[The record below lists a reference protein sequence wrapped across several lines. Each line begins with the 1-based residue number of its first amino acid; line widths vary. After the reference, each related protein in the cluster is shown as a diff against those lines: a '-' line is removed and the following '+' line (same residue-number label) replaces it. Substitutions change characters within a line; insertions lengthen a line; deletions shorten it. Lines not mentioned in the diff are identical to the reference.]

1 MAARQF
7 TKLDAMVL
15 AAVVLIGLIHLPY
28 PFDGDQ
34 ALFTVGAEKMSRGA
48 ILYRD
53 FWDLKQPGVFFFY
66 LLGGRLFGFTEVGI
80 HTLELLYQTAF
91 AIVLLFTLKSYFE
104 SRAIAALVP
113 LLTIGFYYGVTGS
126 WHLTQVEGLVGF
138 PLFLSLW
145 FASEASRRE
154 GRGRA
159 QRLFLSGF
167 MGGIVLLFKLLFL
180 PLLLA
185 FWMAA
190 IADAVLRKRER
201 IPAAL
206 LSIIAPA
213 LLGLL
218 LPLAIVIGYFARH
231 KTLGLLYYVCFEY
244 PSSAIAALPG
254 WRLGSLAQSLFWFA
268 ATFAPLTAL
277 VFVWASSAAASK
289 RTELARMPLLFVNL
303 ALWLALGFCVI
314 LVQRLSWWDYHYML
328 LFVPIGILAAKGL
341 DILWTQAKEAK
352 PSLASKKG
360 RIAASLSLALL
371 FSPVL
376 VSLTR
381 KSLSLI
387 THGFAYGKERRLLYQ
402 SEISGSYQTA
412 LSETEFLSQ
421 PDSLPGG
428 IFVGGNPI
436 YYHLSG
442 RDQAIASNGWMLELF
457 LLQQWAQLN
466 EQLAQSPPT
475 YIFIAREYAKLVPER
490 SPQTTKLISDHY
502 RVLRTS
508 PAGVWYVLQQA
519 R

>member
-1 MAARQF
+1 MASRKF
-7 TKLDAMVL
+7 TRLDAIVII
-15 AAVVLIGLIHLPY
+15 AVVLVGLIHLPY

-34 ALFTVGAEKMSRGA
+34 ALFTVGAEKLSRGA

-80 HTLELLYQTAF
+80 HTLELLYLTAF
-91 AIVLLFTLKSYFE
+91 AVVLLFTLKSYFE

-138 PLFLSLW
+138 PLFLALW
-145 FASEASRRE
+145 FVSEASRRE

-159 QRLFLSGF
+159 QLLFLSGL

-180 PLLLA
+180 PMLLS
-185 FWMAA
+185 FWVAA
-190 IADAVLRKRER
+190 VADAVLRKRER

-206 LSIIAPA
+206 LRIFAPA
-213 LLGLL
+213 VVGLL
-218 LPLAIVIGYFARH
+218 LPLAITFGYFARH
-231 KTLGLLYYVCFEY
+231 ETLGLLYYVCFEY

-254 WRLGSLAQSLFWFA
+254 WRLGSLAQSLFWFVGS
-268 ATFAPLTAL
+268 FAPLTAL
-277 VFVWASSAAASK
+277 VFVWACAAASK
-289 RTELARMPLLFVNL
+289 RKEQARMPLLFVNL

-314 LVQRLSWWDYHYML
+314 LVQRLSWWEYHYML
-328 LFVPIGILAAKGL
+328 LFVPTGILAAKGL
-341 DILWTQAKEAK
+341 DILWAQATEAK
-352 PSLASKKG
+352 PFLASKKG
-360 RIAASLSLALL
+360 RVAASLSLALL
-371 FSPVL
+371 FSPVI

-387 THGFAYGKERRLLYQ
+387 THGFAYGKERRLPYQ

-457 LLQQWAQLN
+457 LPAQWAQLN
-466 EQLAQSPPT
+466 EQLANSPPS
-475 YIFIAREYAKLVPER
+475 YIFIARAYAEVVPLR
-490 SPQTTKLISDHY
+490 SPQTTKFISDHY

-508 PAGVWYVLQQA
+508 PAGVWYVLQQT